1 MILNDKQP
9 ISKLWGGGDGSMLQG
24 RLQGCFKKATDREGI

>member
-1 MILNDKQP
+1 MTNSLFPNFG
-9 ISKLWGGGDGSMLQG
+9 GGGDGSMLQG